1 MKFTGDAMEADV
13 LRATLHVAYAACKSE
28 RQKALA
34 ATMQALA
41 PLGPA
46 PSTAATAG
54 TTAMTPTKVPQTL
67 PTGVWATAVTKYNK
81 VQTGGVD
88 RSFPCN
94 LLIGAE
100 KVLARV
106 RHEISISKL
115 FTPILLGEIMT
126 TRAYTSTGQINM
138 MSQKKSDKQELT
150 LEDGQW
156 VTQDPKPWDPFDL
169 LAVLDGLESIRWA
182 WILFDMGNESD
193 VNEYMDWFVRMCKD
207 RKDRIFQVK
216 GLWLAASWRLAT
228 DMRQQQTFHNAS
240 QALRADTEWVQDRLN
255 QSRKGPKGKPKGDD
269 TRRQTSRGRG
279 TSKGRGR
286 GRGTSAPPPTAW
298 TRPDRT
304 QTIGRTCD
312 GFNRGQC
319 RFGESCRD
327 QHKCSTCGRDNHGA
341 NTCFQ
346 GKGKGG
352 KGGKTGKDRSRS
364 SRGKGDNWNNSAAQP
379 GNQQ

>member
-1 MKFTGDAMEADV
+1 MAAALTLDMILTESGVHDEAKAYLTARGITTPAIMAMMGTDEGEFEIQVLDKFLTGCMIRGTNMKFTGDAMEADV

-46 PSTAATAG
+46 PSAAATAG

-100 KVLARV
+100 KALARIH
-106 RHEISISKL
+106 REISVSKL
-115 FTPILLGEIMT
+115 FTPVLLGEIMT

-169 LAVLDGLESIRWA
+169 LAVLDGLESIPWA
-182 WILFDMGNESD
+182 
-193 VNEYMDWFVRMCKD
+193 
-207 RKDRIFQVK
+207 
-216 GLWLAASWRLAT
+216 
-228 DMRQQQTFHNAS
+228 
-240 QALRADTEWVQDRLN
+240 
-255 QSRKGPKGKPKGDD
+255 
-269 TRRQTSRGRG
+269 
-279 TSKGRGR
+279 
-286 GRGTSAPPPTAW
+286 
-298 TRPDRT
+298 
-304 QTIGRTCD
+304 
-312 GFNRGQC
+312 
-319 RFGESCRD
+319 
-327 QHKCSTCGRDNHGA
+327 
-341 NTCFQ
+341 
-346 GKGKGG
+346 
-352 KGGKTGKDRSRS
+352 
-364 SRGKGDNWNNSAAQP
+364 
-379 GNQQ
+379 